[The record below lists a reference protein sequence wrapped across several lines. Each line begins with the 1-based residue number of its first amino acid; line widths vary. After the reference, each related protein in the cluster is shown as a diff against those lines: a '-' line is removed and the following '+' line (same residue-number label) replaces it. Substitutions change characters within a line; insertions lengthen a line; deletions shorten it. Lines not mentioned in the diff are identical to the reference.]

1 MGHKSYEINKFL
13 FFFFFVGDFF
23 ITFAPEI
30 EIVRSIMF
38 RFIQNTNFCDDQNV
52 TY

>member
-1 MGHKSYEINKFL
+1 MGHKSQEINDIL

-30 EIVRSIMF
+30 DMLRSIMF
-38 RFIQNTNFCDDQNV
+38 RLMQTTNFCDD
-52 TY
+52 

>member
-1 MGHKSYEINKFL
+1 MGHKSQEINYF
-13 FFFFFVGDFF
+13 FVFFFFVGDFF

-38 RFIQNTNFCDDQNV
+38 RFIQNTNFCDGQNV

>member
-1 MGHKSYEINKFL
+1 MGHKSYEINDF
-13 FFFFFVGDFF
+13 FVFFFFVGDFF

-38 RFIQNTNFCDDQNV
+38 RFIQNTNFCDGQNV
-52 TY
+52 TN

>member
-1 MGHKSYEINKFL
+1 MGHKSQEINDFL

-38 RFIQNTNFCDDQNV
+38 RFIRNTNFCNSQKV
-52 TY
+52 TN

>member
-1 MGHKSYEINKFL
+1 MGHKSQEINDFL

-30 EIVRSIMF
+30 DMLRSIMF
-38 RFIQNTNFCDDQNV
+38 RFMQNTNFCDDQNV

>member
-1 MGHKSYEINKFL
+1 MKLTNFC
-13 FFFFFVGDFF
+13 FFFFVGDFF

>member
-13 FFFFFVGDFF
+13 FFFVGDFF

-38 RFIQNTNFCDDQNV
+38 RFMQNTNFCDDQNV

>member
-1 MGHKSYEINKFL
+1 MGHKSQEINDFL

-30 EIVRSIMF
+30 DMLRSIMF
-38 RFIQNTNFCDDQNV
+38 RFMQNTNFCNSQKV
-52 TY
+52 TN